1 MEKTVRGENR
11 MAESTGIDI
20 QRYAFFRFMLPE
32 LEVGRSDIE
41 ITVDYGVDTEHNRV
55 VANVWARIENTMI
68 KGFIYTEFVP
78 PVKKGEEQ
86 CRLIAAAINRNPLFH
101 RHLQAFLA
109 WVQNNQLR
117 GENPE

>member
-1 MEKTVRGENR
+1 MGEKQRAGV
-11 MAESTGIDI
+11 DI

-32 LEVGRSDIE
+32 EEIGRDDIE
-41 ITVDYGVDTEHNRV
+41 ITVDYGVDPETKTV

-68 KGFIYTEFVP
+68 KGFVYTEYVP
-78 PVKKGEEQ
+78 RVEKSEEQ

>member
-1 MEKTVRGENR
+1 
-11 MAESTGIDI
+11 MAEGQKTSTGIDI

-32 LEVGRSDIE
+32 EEIGRDDIE
-41 ITVDYGVDTEHNRV
+41 ITVDYGVNVDNKTV

-68 KGFIYTEFVP
+68 KGFVYTEYVP
-78 PVKKGEEQ
+78 RVEKGEEQ

-109 WVQNNQLR
+109 WVKKNQLQ
-117 GENPE
+117 E